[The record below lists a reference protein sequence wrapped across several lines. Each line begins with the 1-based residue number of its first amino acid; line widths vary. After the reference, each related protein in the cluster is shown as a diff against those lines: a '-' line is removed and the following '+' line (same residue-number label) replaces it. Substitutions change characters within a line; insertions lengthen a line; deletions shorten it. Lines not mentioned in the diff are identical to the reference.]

1 MPLNLGGRR
10 ASEKLNRV
18 AGSDGTQEPARRPGE
33 LQPGPQRPYKRG
45 QESHRRTRGG
55 AAKWSTGARQFVPKW
70 GLSVGCDTHL
80 APSLGRGRRRRHR
93 VLGPDPA
100 AHWRRERGMGVW
112 RRGLVHCHPRPLG
125 HCSFFEVLGTEQKG
139 NKRFSTRPSSG
150 EGVVRS
156 PSPEEQDPE
165 ARLRDAACPGASRAW
180 QGRTQAAP
188 LSSESEVSVE
198 VSVPRSWRKKLQRV
212 LPNPETRH
220 WTCQVKAE
228 IKAVPVS
235 NSTVRSICKP
245 QDCSLRSASAEAGP
259 EPWGTRAWAPSLWKN
274 TRRVRSVCKGSTLQC
289 SQQALT
295 VHAPLP
301 NRQHK
306 ERQYPYPLNNAG
318 RDEHTF

>member
-1 MPLNLGGRR
+1 MQDRGILVQHWGEPNAPELGRTPGIRKTESR
-10 ASEKLNRV
+10 SRVWWYSGASKT
-18 AGSDGTQEPARRPGE
+18 AWGAPARPTE
-33 LQPGPQRPYKRG
+33 TERPYKRG

-180 QGRTQAAP
+180 QGWTQAAP

-198 VSVPRSWRKKLQRV
+198 VSVPRSWRKKLQHV

-220 WTCQVKAE
+220 WTCRVKAE

-245 QDCSLRSASAEAGP
+245 QDCSLRSASAEAEGLCNTLLFYSVA
-259 EPWGTRAWAPSLWKN
+259 ENWAITSKSFKN
-274 TRRVRSVCKGSTLQC
+274 YFTFILTL
-289 SQQALT
+289 L
-295 VHAPLP
+295 L
-301 NRQHK
+301 
-306 ERQYPYPLNNAG
+306 
-318 RDEHTF
+318 